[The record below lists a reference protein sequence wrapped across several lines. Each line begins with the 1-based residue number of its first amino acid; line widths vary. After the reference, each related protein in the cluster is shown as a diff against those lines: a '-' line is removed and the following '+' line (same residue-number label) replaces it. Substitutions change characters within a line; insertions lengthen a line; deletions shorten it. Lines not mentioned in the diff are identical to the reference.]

1 MKIGFIGQGFIGRNY
16 ADNFEKRGFDIVR
29 YAKEK
34 PYDGNLDKLKK
45 CKIIFIAVPTP
56 TNPKGYDYSI
66 VKEVLSLVPP
76 KSIAV
81 IKSTIQPKITR
92 QLQKAFPD
100 IIVIH
105 SPEFLSESTAAKDA
119 SDPFMNIVGIDME
132 SDTHKKA
139 AKLVHSV
146 LPKSN
151 NNQTVAYE
159 EAELIKY
166 AHNCGGYTQIIFF
179 NIMYDAA
186 KTIGAN
192 WSNIEQA
199 LKSDPYIP
207 NRYASPIHKTGRGA
221 GGNCFIKDFEAFK
234 DFYKLNAND
243 SFGNKV
249 LEAMKD
255 KNIQL
260 LLNSN
265 KDLGLLEG
273 VYGKK
278 VLNKKTKK

>member
-1 MKIGFIGQGFIGRNY
+1 
-16 ADNFEKRGFDIVR
+16 
-29 YAKEK
+29 
-34 PYDGNLDKLKK
+34 
-45 CKIIFIAVPTP
+45 
-56 TNPKGYDYSI
+56 
-66 VKEVLSLVPP
+66 
-76 KSIAV
+76 
-81 IKSTIQPKITR
+81 
-92 QLQKAFPD
+92 
-100 IIVIH
+100 
-105 SPEFLSESTAAKDA
+105 
-119 SDPFMNIVGIDME
+119 
-132 SDTHKKA
+132 
-139 AKLVHSV
+139 
-146 LPKSN
+146 
-151 NNQTVAYE
+151 
-159 EAELIKY
+159 
-166 AHNCGGYTQIIFF
+166 
-179 NIMYDAA
+179 MYDAA